1 METSETIS
9 SRASLKLKL
18 TPRDVEQEKINK
30 VLEAAR
36 LAPSA
41 RNTQPWRFIVVKDKQ
56 IIETMA
62 NKAFTEVNRVVK
74 EAPVII
80 VACANPSDD
89 VIINGKEYYMFD
101 LGLSM
106 QNLMLTATD
115 MGLAT
120 HIMAGFDEDAMRNI
134 LKVPD
139 EVRIPVAMPLSY
151 PAGDSYKEA
160 AQERL
165 SQRTRKD
172 LNEIVYYNTWANSP

>member
-1 METSETIS
+1 METSEAIS
-9 SRASLKLKL
+9 SRASLKTKL
-18 TPRDVEQEKINK
+18 TPRDVEQEKIEK

-62 NKAFTEVNRVVK
+62 NKAFTEVNSMVK

-89 VIINGKEYYMFD
+89 VVINGKEYYMFD
-101 LGLSM
+101 LGMAM
-106 QNLMLTATD
+106 QNLILTATD
-115 MGLAT
+115 MGMAT

-134 LKVPD
+134 LNVPD

-151 PAGDSYKEA
+151 PAGESYKET

-172 LNEIVYYNTWANSP
+172 LKEIVYYNTWANSP